1 MSYDISFLGEAKKFG
16 RKSGVGPR
24 HLSRLVARLSR
35 GQYGIFVTTSYYT
48 KQAQKEVYQDGY
60 PVKLFSG
67 ADLVF
72 LFKELRLVQGD
83 QIKSEWLNE
92 VIK

>member
-1 MSYDISFLGEAKKFG
+1 M
-16 RKSGVGPR
+16 
-24 HLSRLVARLSR
+24 ARLSR
-35 GQYGIFVTTSYYT
+35 GQYGIFVTTSYYS
-48 KQAQKEVYQDGY
+48 KQAQEEVYQDGY

-72 LFKELRLVQGD
+72 LFRELRLVQGE
-83 QIKSEWLNE
+83 QIKPEWLNE